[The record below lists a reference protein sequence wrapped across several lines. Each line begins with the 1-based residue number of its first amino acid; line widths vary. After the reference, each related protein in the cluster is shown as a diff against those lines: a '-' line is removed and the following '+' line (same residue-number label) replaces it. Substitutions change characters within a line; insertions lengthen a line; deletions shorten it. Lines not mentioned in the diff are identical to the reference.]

1 MAANLESRISLD
13 ATKFQAGL
21 RSAGASAK
29 KFSKSVTAG
38 VLGAARSIGN
48 IASTLAKV
56 TVAFG
61 IAGAAAA
68 AMGLKN
74 AFDLGGTLSDFSAR
88 TGIAVEKLVVL
99 QRALEDNG
107 ISGDK
112 VATIINKMQKSIGE
126 LGQGLAT
133 QVRAFEELGI
143 TLEQLQRLSPEDQF
157 ELLQR
162 SIAGVSDE
170 AKRATLSAQI
180 FGARL
185 GNELLTLVKDAGA
198 LERAAQSVGKQ
209 AEILARNA
217 QTFDRISDLL
227 NGAGQKLQGFFV
239 GFAEIAAGPV
249 LTMLE
254 KFDQLDLAGAGQ
266 RFGAAIK
273 PALESLVSKIGDAQA
288 LMASVGESLINGINI
303 FTEAWR
309 SEQMTNLIGLTIEV
323 GFLKGV
329 EGAKQ
334 GIIEILSSAINRVLR
349 PFQGG
354 DTDAVVQYRM
364 GMAAAG
370 KELRPDQIAALND
383 RSGQVGRLSPERL
396 AEASGEL
403 AGLTESLLA
412 SAKAR
417 QAAEQEKRDAEK
429 PKPSKPAIESELFP
443 SITAVIGDAIK
454 KIAASIKINGTKAS
468 SEISKAGSAVS
479 TALVGVSQNI
489 EDVAEGFQGSV
500 RVINETTSRLDDNL
514 DYMQRITDSAL
525 NYLQGSGLTDP
536 MAGKE
541 ARLIKEGERI
551 GSGQGA
557 MIAAQRGQAMINAQD
572 PVFHETV
579 RRAQTFFAENIL
591 PTGGMMAQQLMREI
605 ETSGWTKSVLDR
617 VQSLMGERD
626 PATGLV
632 RARPEPEPIPEA
644 KPQWGRLLADALGVQ
659 ERFAP
664 GMGPQTRWADPYGRQ
679 SYEAQRQANQ
689 LAKKNQS
696 ELQGINNRLGSL
708 GLIGA

>member
-1 MAANLESRISLD
+1 
-13 ATKFQAGL
+13 
-21 RSAGASAK
+21 
-29 KFSKSVTAG
+29 
-38 VLGAARSIGN
+38 
-48 IASTLAKV
+48 
-56 TVAFG
+56 
-61 IAGAAAA
+61 
-68 AMGLKN
+68 
-74 AFDLGGTLSDFSAR
+74 
-88 TGIAVEKLVVL
+88 
-99 QRALEDNG
+99 
-107 ISGDK
+107 
-112 VATIINKMQKSIGE
+112 
-126 LGQGLAT
+126 
-133 QVRAFEELGI
+133 
-143 TLEQLQRLSPEDQF
+143 LSP
-157 ELLQR
+157 
-162 SIAGVSDE
+162 SI
-170 AKRATLSAQI
+170 I
-180 FGARL
+180 
-185 GNELLTLVKDAGA
+185 
-198 LERAAQSVGKQ
+198 
-209 AEILARNA
+209 
-217 QTFDRISDLL
+217 
-227 NGAGQKLQGFFV
+227 
-239 GFAEIAAGPV
+239 
-249 LTMLE
+249 
-254 KFDQLDLAGAGQ
+254 
-266 RFGAAIK
+266 
-273 PALESLVSKIGDAQA
+273 
-288 LMASVGESLINGINI
+288 
-303 FTEAWR
+303 
-309 SEQMTNLIGLTIEV
+309 
-323 GFLKGV
+323 
-329 EGAKQ
+329 
-334 GIIEILSSAINRVLR
+334 
-349 PFQGG
+349 
-354 DTDAVVQYRM
+354 
-364 GMAAAG
+364 
-370 KELRPDQIAALND
+370 
-383 RSGQVGRLSPERL
+383 
-396 AEASGEL
+396 
-403 AGLTESLLA
+403 
-412 SAKAR
+412 
-417 QAAEQEKRDAEK
+417 
-429 PKPSKPAIESELFP
+429 
-443 SITAVIGDAIK
+443 AVIGDAMK
-454 KIAASIKINGTKAS
+454 KIGASIEINGTKAS
-468 SEISKAGSAVS
+468 SEISEAGSAVS

>member
-1 MAANLESRISLD
+1 MAATANLQSRISLD

-21 RSAGASAK
+21 RSAGDSAK

-38 VLGAARSIGN
+38 ALGAARSIGN

-68 AMGLKN
+68 AMGLKA
-74 AFDLGGTLSDFSAR
+74 AFDLGGTLSDFSTR
-88 TGIAVEKLVVL
+88 TGIAVEKLVLL
-99 QRALEDNG
+99 QRAFEDNG

-126 LGQGLAT
+126 LGQGLST
-133 QVRAFEELGI
+133 QVRAFDELGI

-162 SIAGVSDE
+162 SIAGVSDQ
-170 AKRATLSAQI
+170 AQRATLAAQI
-180 FGARL
+180 FGRA
-185 GNELLTLVKDAGA
+185 GNELLTLFGDTGA
-198 LERAAQSVGKQ
+198 LDRAAQSVGKQ

-227 NGAGQKLQGFFV
+227 NGAGQKLRGFFV

-309 SEQMTNLIGLTIEV
+309 SEKMTDLIGLTVEL

-334 GIIEILSSAINRVLR
+334 GIIEILSSAINRVLN
-349 PFQGG
+349 PFQGSYS
-354 DTDAVVQYRM
+354 DAVAKYRM
-364 GMAAAG
+364 RQAAAG
-370 KELRPDQIAALND
+370 KELRPDQIAALNEMPK
-383 RSGQVGRLSPERL
+383 QIGRLSPERL
-396 AEASGEL
+396 EEAGKEWTSF
-403 AGLTESLLA
+403 TQSLLA

-429 PKPSKPAIESELFP
+429 PKPSKPANEIELFP

-572 PVFHETV
+572 PAFHENV
-579 RRAQTFFAENIL
+579 QNAMQYFKQTML
-591 PTGGMMAQQLMREI
+591 PIAHLSPFIQGLMREV
-605 ETSGWTKSVLDR
+605 ETSGWTENVIAQIQKQMR
-617 VQSLMGERD
+617 G
-626 PATGLV
+626 GL
-632 RARPEPEPIPEA
+632 PEPEPKPIPEA
-644 KPQWGRLLADALGVQ
+644 KPQWGRMLADALGVQ

-664 GMGPQTRWADPYGRQ
+664 GMGPQTRLEDPYGRQ